1 MMKNALVLL
10 FVLALF
16 VAACQSGQQP
26 CKYKPSPVF
35 EANQPGV
42 RAYNFEVQS
51 SQSLESVLLET
62 GTLLEIHQEVCQH
75 TRQEYR
81 FIVRGDFSAIADS
94 SWMKEA
100 TRELVYLSGLSPK
113 QRALRDWADIIE
125 ANRPT
130 MRLGEAKTVQPGISV
145 SVDKVLSPE
154 QGTLIVVFSQE

>member
-1 MMKNALVLL
+1 MKNTFATLIAI
-10 FVLALF
+10 ALF
-16 VAACQSGQQP
+16 AACQSGPQP
-26 CKYKPSPVF
+26 CKFKPSPVF

-42 RAYNFEVQS
+42 QAYNFEVQGT
-51 SQSLESVLLET
+51 QSLESVLLET
-62 GTLLEIHQEVCQH
+62 GTLLEIHQEVCQQ

-81 FIVRGDFSAIADS
+81 FKVRGDFSAIADS

-113 QRALRDWADIIE
+113 QRPLRAWADIIE
-125 ANRPT
+125 NSRAE

-154 QGTLIVVFSQE
+154 QGTLVVVFKQE